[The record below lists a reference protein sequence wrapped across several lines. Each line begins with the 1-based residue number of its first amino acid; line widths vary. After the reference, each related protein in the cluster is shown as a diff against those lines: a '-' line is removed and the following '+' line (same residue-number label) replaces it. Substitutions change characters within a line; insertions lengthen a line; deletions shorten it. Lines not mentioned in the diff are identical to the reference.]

1 MTTVYD
7 VPADHL
13 IRKVAEELRKRQEI
27 KPPVWAA
34 FAKTGYTRR
43 CLPKTPT
50 GGLSG
55 QQQC

>member
-27 KPPVWAA
+27 KPPAWAA
-34 FAKTGYTRR
+34 LQKPGCIRR
-43 CLPKTPT
+43 CPPKTPT
-50 GGLSG
+50 GGSPG
-55 QQQC
+55 QQQS

>member
-13 IRKVAEELRKRQEI
+13 IRKVAEESGSGRRSSRRYGLPLQR
-27 KPPVWAA
+27 P
-34 FAKTGYTRR
+34 GYTRR